1 MGIVTIPQCDVFR
14 TFKAPINEYRITV
27 TEISPTAEDQVFSAD
42 KYLSNRGL
50 IRLLAFVERGTTPPS
65 GNSKKKKSDATHDQK
80 RMSLRT

>member
-27 TEISPTAEDQVFSAD
+27 TGISPTAEDEVFSAD

-50 IRLLAFVERGTTPPS
+50 IRLLAFIEHGTTPPS
-65 GNSKKKKSDATHDQK
+65 GNSKKKKTGGTQG
-80 RMSLRT
+80 RMMMGEA